1 MSKQLYEEALADVK
15 RVTQVAEDNA
25 KRAILE
31 VVTPRIRQLIERE
44 LLNEGFGDDDEE
56 VVVNDEVGL
65 PVAVDVGASPAD
77 AITPPDAEGKV
88 TLDLDA
94 LGGDCAG
101 EPVESPMFGKPHL
114 GGEGEEEYE
123 LGLESLESLK
133 PVINA
138 SVNTKKLQRSM
149 SAVVE
154 TIKNLRSANKALVES
169 VGFDK
174 QIARTISQ
182 VEDMYEYVQE
192 RISDSSKKKVFEQK
206 LETYFR
212 ELTKLKE
219 LKMSRKLKDLIKEDD
234 TQLDLSAGEDD
245 GMDDAGAD
253 DVDVGADEGGSGELT
268 LKLTGLGDVD
278 IDNVGVDLVASDE
291 EAGDDAGDDFGSD
304 DAGDDGDLGDLDL
317 GGEGGDE
324 SGEQMESKRLS
335 DDMVV
340 EIDEGMLRREIA
352 RMKKIREASESR
364 PDNGGQ
370 GVDSAAMD
378 DFGGGSD
385 DGEPFLDGE
394 VTTAQNESDE
404 IEEGEDL
411 DESDDVMDEGDDD
424 GEMPPVAETQNR
436 RKADDH
442 GANADSDMQSVAYEG
457 LQRRASFEKRLQ
469 ESAKKK
475 AATLRKEA
483 AKTKGAKRASIVKEY
498 KNVAERFN
506 ASLARSKKITERLTK
521 VKALIESRSNSVSK
535 PAESKAVKG
544 LRNQLAESNLFNQKL
559 VYCNKILQSESLS
572 KRQKA
577 QCIDRLDEAKTLRE
591 AKLVYESL
599 VKALSSKPLREG
611 RSGNQ
616 ILGSSSRATRPAS
629 TQTVINEGFETDR
642 WATLAGISK
651 K

>member
-15 RVTQVAEDNA
+15 KVTQVAEDNA

-44 LLNEGFGDDDEE
+44 LLNEGFGDDEE
-56 VVVNDEVGL
+56 EEIVVNDEVGL

-94 LGGDCAG
+94 LGGDCTG
-101 EPVESPMFGKPHL
+101 EPVEAPMFGEPHL
-114 GGEGEEEYE
+114 GGEGEEEYM
-123 LGLESLESLK
+123 LGLESLEALK

-138 SVNTKKLQRSM
+138 SANTKKLQRSM

-192 RISDSSKKKVFEQK
+192 RISESSKKKVFEQK

-245 GMDDAGAD
+245 GMDDAGGEDVDAGAD
-253 DVDVGADEGGSGELT
+253 DGGGSGELT

-278 IDNVGVDLVASDE
+278 IDNVGVDLVASEDE
-291 EAGDDAGDDFGSD
+291 PDDGDDFGSD

-335 DDMVV
+335 DDTVV

-370 GVDSAAMD
+370 GVDGAAMD
-378 DFGGGSD
+378 DFGGGHD
-385 DGEPFLDGE
+385 DGEAFLDGE

-411 DESDDVMDEGDDD
+411 DESDDAMDEADDEGD
-424 GEMPPVAETQNR
+424 MPPVAEVQNR
-436 RKADDH
+436 RKADEH
-442 GANADSDMQSVAYEG
+442 GVSANSDMQSVAYEG

-475 AATLRKEA
+475 AAALKKEA
-483 AKTKGAKRASIVKEY
+483 AGTKGAKRASIVKEY

-506 ASLARSKKITERLTK
+506 ASLARSKKITERITK

-611 RSGNQ
+611 RSGSQ

-629 TQTVINEGFETDR
+629 TQTTINEGFETDR
-642 WATLAGISK
+642 WATLAGITK